1 MAGLFRPEAI
11 EFHRQGGARG
21 DVVQLMPR
29 SLFWSH
35 WMLVALAVAVLYFAF
50 VGQID
55 EHAAGPA
62 LVRVEALHEL
72 TAPRGAVAAR
82 VEVTPGQRVKQG
94 DVLVR
99 MHSAAETAELETAL
113 RELDDQLAKLLRD
126 PGDRAARES
135 IVSLRAQRDLAQK
148 NLERQVLTAPFAAT
162 VGDVR
167 VKAGQLVEP
176 GVALLTLLGEE
187 SGSRLTALLP
197 GRYRPLLARGMTLRF
212 RADGF
217 PREIHELVIDRVA
230 DQSVGPSEA
239 LRFLGRDSADVV
251 SLSGSVVLVEARL
264 PGADFQ
270 SEGETYRFHHGMQ
283 GWAETAI
290 RRDSIAY
297 TFIPGLRQLVDN
309 VF

>member
-1 MAGLFRPEAI
+1 MSGLFRPQAI

-21 DVVQLMPR
+21 DVVQLTPR

-35 WMLVALAVAVLYFAF
+35 WMLVLLAACVLYIAF

-62 LVRVEALHEL
+62 IVRVEALHEV
-72 TAPRGAVAAR
+72 TAARGAVAAR
-82 VEVTPGQRVKQG
+82 VEVTPGQHVRAG
-94 DVLVR
+94 DVLLR
-99 MHSAAETAELETAL
+99 MHSAAESAELDTAL

-135 IVSLRAQRDLAQK
+135 IVSLRARRDLAQK
-148 NLERQVLTAPFAAT
+148 NLERQTLTAPFDAT

-217 PREIHELVIDRVA
+217 TREVHELVIDRVG
-230 DQSVGPSEA
+230 DQSIGPSEA
-239 LRFLGRDSADVV
+239 LRFLGRDSVDVLAV
-251 SLSGSVVLVEARL
+251 SGSVVLVEARL
-264 PGADFQ
+264 PASEFE
-270 SEGETYRFHHGMQ
+270 SEGQTYRFHHGMQ
-283 GWAETAI
+283 GWAETAV